1 MSENEIK
8 HDHQEAASFD
18 PSPNTEF
25 VREKIKQKP
34 INRRK
39 LLRRTL
45 LTVLAAAIFGVVA
58 CLTFLLLEPFIS
70 ARLSKPETPEQTDT
84 PVAVVSLTEAGEDIS
99 DEMLP
104 EDMYA
109 TDTEMISEALQ
120 GNVSE
125 VNKNIRDIE
134 TMIAGIEFGLD
145 DYQKL
150 YRDLRSLAEQVSN
163 SLVTVSGVTEET
175 DLLNNPY
182 ENSAQVSGLIVA
194 DNGPSLLIL
203 VKDSNLTQADEI
215 QVDFADGTG
224 TGCKVMGRDE
234 ATGLLV
240 LGVEK
245 ASLPDSTIATAVPA
259 SLGTSRSTTLKG
271 TPVIALGSPI
281 GIADSFAYGMV
292 TSGTQQLYMT
302 DSDYTLITTDILGS
316 ESSSGVLVSLR
327 GNVIGLIDNSYESE
341 AAENV
346 VSAVGI
352 TELKP
357 LIEKLSNCEDKAYLG
372 IQAMDISPSMR
383 SAYKLPEGIYLRYI
397 EIDSPAMNAG
407 MQNGDVLV
415 EVDGEELSSYHD
427 FILWLSDTE
436 PGTTVNMTVKRPSPD
451 SYVDFVC
458 EVELGR
464 VSYVTQEQEITE

>member
-1 MSENEIK
+1 MSENETK
-8 HDHQEAASFD
+8 QDRQKAASFD

-45 LTVLAAAIFGVVA
+45 FTVLAAAIFGVVA

-70 ARLSKPETPEQTDT
+70 ARLSKPEAPEQTAP
-84 PVAVVSLTEAGEDIS
+84 PVAVVSLTESGEDIP

-134 TMIAGIEFGLD
+134 AMIAGIEFGLD

-150 YRDLRSLAEQVSN
+150 YRDLRSLAENVSN

-182 ENSAQVSGLIVA
+182 ENSAQVSGIIVA

-203 VKDSNLTQADEI
+203 VKDSNLTLSDDI
-215 QVDFADGTG
+215 QVEFADGNSS
-224 TGCKVMGRDE
+224 GCKIMGRDE

-240 LGVEK
+240 LGVDK
-245 ASLPDSTIATAVPA
+245 ASLSDSTIAVAVPA

-341 AAENV
+341 AADNV

-357 LIEKLSNCEDKAYLG
+357 LIEKLSNCVDKAYLG
-372 IQAMDISPSMR
+372 VQAMDISPSMR
-383 SAYKLPEGIYLRYI
+383 SAYKLPDGIYLRYV
-397 EIDSPAMNAG
+397 ELDSPAMNAG

-415 EVDGEELSSYHD
+415 GVDGEELTSYHD
-427 FILWLSDTE
+427 FILWLFGTE
-436 PGTTVNMTVKRPSPD
+436 PGTTVNMTIKRPSPD
-451 SYVDFVC
+451 SYVDINC
-458 EVELGR
+458 EVELGG
-464 VSYVTQEQEITE
+464 VSYVMEEQETTE

>member
-1 MSENEIK
+1 MSLINLLIAHMEEEIK
-8 HDHQEAASFD
+8 QEQASFD
-18 PSPNTEF
+18 PAPDTAF

-45 LTVLAAAIFGVVA
+45 FTVLAAVVFAVVA
-58 CLTFLLLEPFIS
+58 CVTFLLLEPFIS
-70 ARLSKPETPEQTDT
+70 ERLNSGKEVQTE
-84 PVAVVSLTEAGEDIS
+84 PAVSVVDFSESTE

-109 TDTEMISEALQ
+109 TDKEMISEALQ

-125 VNKNIRDIE
+125 VNQNIRDIE
-134 TMIAGIEFGLD
+134 EMISGIEFGLE

-150 YRDLRSLAEQVSN
+150 YGDLRSLAEEVSN
-163 SLVTVSGVTEET
+163 SLVTVKGVTEET

-182 ENSAQVSGLIVA
+182 ENSDQVSGVIIA

-203 VKDSNLTQADEI
+203 VKDAGLTDADEMW
-215 QVDFADGTG
+215 VRFVDGTG
-224 TGCKVMGRDE
+224 ARCTLMGRDD
-234 ATGLLV
+234 ATEMLV
-240 LGVEK
+240 LGVSK
-245 ASLPDSTIATAVPA
+245 SSLSDSTRALAVPA

-292 TSGTQQLYMT
+292 TSGAQQLYMT
-302 DSDYTLITTDILGS
+302 DADYTLITTDILGT

-327 GNVIGLIDNSYESE
+327 GNVIGIIDNSYESD
-341 AAENV
+341 AAGNV
-346 VSAVGI
+346 VNAIGI

-357 LIEKLSNCEDKAYLG
+357 LIEDLSNGEDRAYLG
-372 IQAMDISPSMR
+372 IKAMDITYELE
-383 SAYKLPEGIYLRYI
+383 AEYGLPDGFYIRYI

-407 MQNGDVLV
+407 LQNGDILV
-415 EVDGEELSSYHD
+415 SVNGEKFNTYHD
-427 FILWLSDTE
+427 FILWLAKEAPD
-436 PGTTVNMTVKRPSPD
+436 TTVTVSLMRPSVDRYVPIEAEVTLGSI
-451 SYVDFVC
+451 SYIPED
-458 EVELGR
+458 E
-464 VSYVTQEQEITE
+464 

>member
-1 MSENEIK
+1 MSEENNK
-8 HDHQEAASFD
+8 QEQASFD

-45 LTVLAAAIFGVVA
+45 FTIFAAAIFGVVA
-58 CLTFLLLEPFIS
+58 CVTFLLLEPFIS
-70 ARLSKPETPEQTDT
+70 ERLNAAPSQSEPQ
-84 PVAVVSLTEAGEDIS
+84 AQVVDLRESPDDVS

-125 VNKNIRDIE
+125 VNQNIRNIE
-134 TMIAGIEFGLD
+134 QMISSMEFGLD

-150 YRDLRSLAEQVSN
+150 YSELRTLAETVSN
-163 SLVTVSGVTEET
+163 SLVTVTGVTEQT

-182 ENSAQVSGLIVA
+182 ENSAQVSGVIVA

-203 VKDSNLTQADEI
+203 AKDSGLTEADEI
-215 QVDFADGTG
+215 HVAFADGTDA
-224 TGCKVMGRDE
+224 GCNVMGRDE

-240 LGVEK
+240 LGVSKSGLSANTLE
-245 ASLPDSTIATAVPA
+245 IAHPA

-271 TPVIALGSPI
+271 TPVLALGSPV
-281 GIADSFAYGMV
+281 GISDSFAYGMV

-302 DSDYTLITTDILGS
+302 DSDYTLITTDILGT
-316 ESSSGVLVSLR
+316 ESSSGVLVNLR
-327 GNVIGLIDNSYESE
+327 GNVIGIIDNSYESG
-341 AAENV
+341 AAQNV
-346 VSAVGI
+346 LNAVGI

-357 LIEKLSNCEDKAYLG
+357 LIEKLSNGVEKAYFG
-372 IQAMDISPSMR
+372 VQAMDINYAMR
-383 SAYKLPEGIYLRYI
+383 SAYNLPDGIYLRYI
-397 EIDSPAMNAG
+397 EIDSPAMSAG
-407 MQNGDVLV
+407 LQNGDILISVN
-415 EVDGEELSSYHD
+415 GEEFNTYHD
-427 FILWLSDTE
+427 FILWLFDTD
-436 PGTTVNMTVKRPSPD
+436 PGTTVNMTIKRHSVD
-451 SYVDFVC
+451 SYVTAEI
-458 EVELGR
+458 EVVLGS
-464 VSYVTQEQEITE
+464 VSYTEQEE

>member
-1 MSENEIK
+1 MEEEIK
-8 HDHQEAASFD
+8 QEQASFD
-18 PSPNTEF
+18 PAPDTAF

-45 LTVLAAAIFGVVA
+45 FTVLAAVVFAVVA
-58 CLTFLLLEPFIS
+58 CVTFLLLEPFIS
-70 ARLSKPETPEQTDT
+70 ERLNSGKEVQTE
-84 PVAVVSLTEAGEDIS
+84 PAVSVVDFSESTE

-109 TDTEMISEALQ
+109 TDKEMISEALQ

-125 VNKNIRDIE
+125 VNQNIRDIE
-134 TMIAGIEFGLD
+134 EMISGIEFGLE

-150 YRDLRSLAEQVSN
+150 YGDLRSLAEEVSN
-163 SLVTVSGVTEET
+163 SLVTVKGVTEET

-182 ENSAQVSGLIVA
+182 ENSDQVSGVIIA

-203 VKDSNLTQADEI
+203 VKDAGLTDADEMW
-215 QVDFADGTG
+215 VRFVDGTG
-224 TGCKVMGRDE
+224 ARCTLMGRDD
-234 ATGLLV
+234 ATEMLV
-240 LGVEK
+240 LGVSK
-245 ASLPDSTIATAVPA
+245 SSLSDSTRALAVPA

-292 TSGTQQLYMT
+292 TSGAQQLYMT
-302 DSDYTLITTDILGS
+302 DADYTLITTDILGT

-327 GNVIGLIDNSYESE
+327 GNVIGIIDNSYESD
-341 AAENV
+341 AAGNV
-346 VSAVGI
+346 VNAIGI

-357 LIEKLSNCEDKAYLG
+357 LIEDLSNGEDRAYLG
-372 IQAMDISPSMR
+372 IKAMDITYELE
-383 SAYKLPEGIYLRYI
+383 AEYGLPDGFYIRYI

-407 MQNGDVLV
+407 LQNGDILV
-415 EVDGEELSSYHD
+415 SVNGEKFNTYHD
-427 FILWLSDTE
+427 FILWLAKEAPD
-436 PGTTVNMTVKRPSPD
+436 TTVTVSLMRPSVDRYVPIEAEVTLGSI
-451 SYVDFVC
+451 SYIPED
-458 EVELGR
+458 E
-464 VSYVTQEQEITE
+464 